1 MFATTTTLLVRW
13 ARGLIHLGGGASEQ
27 YVEMAGV
34 QELRRGPR
42 AGLEL
47 LAAHQAERSTTAV
60 TGHVFTGAQ
69 QPGGAWYVGD
79 QVAGRRVQSIVIGMD
94 TEGEATITPSSAT
107 PPPTRCSPSNAG
119 SPSPAP
125 VPPPSGPARSPI
137 AQPGTAR
144 SPTPRRSTPTSG
156 RAPGRVRLMAV
167 VWLSPMWTP
176 VRPFALAWI
185 KPPHPRPW
193 RRGRHPPTR

>member
-34 QELRRGPR
+34 QNYDEAREL
-42 AGLEL
+42 GLDL
-47 LAAHQAERSTTAV
+47 LAAHQPERSTTAV

-94 TEGEATITPSSAT
+94 TEGEATITPELGDPAADQVLAIERRIAVAGSGATSEWASPFPDRSARDRQESNT
-107 PPPTRCSPSNAG
+107 PPIYTYEWPRPPAG
-119 SPSPAP
+119 S
-125 VPPPSGPARSPI
+125 I
-137 AQPGTAR
+137 
-144 SPTPRRSTPTSG
+144 
-156 RAPGRVRLMAV
+156 
-167 VWLSPMWTP
+167 
-176 VRPFALAWI
+176 
-185 KPPHPRPW
+185 
-193 RRGRHPPTR
+193 